1 MKPDARQA
9 LEVAFRR
16 SAARL
21 VAQLYRRL
29 GGTRLD
35 LAEDA
40 TQFSL
45 LQATRQWPVRGVPE
59 SPDDWLARVAHNR
72 LTDLVRGVRPSVALD
87 DEGPALEG
95 PEAPREFLA
104 TEFDDDELRLLFATC
119 HPALST
125 EAQVT
130 LCLKLACGLSVREIA
145 RALLSEETAIAQR
158 LVRARR
164 PLQALGG
171 PLEVPAGDAL
181 PGRLLAVQQALYG
194 LFNEGYERT
203 DGDLLVD
210 GALCAEALRLIEGVL
225 AHPVT
230 ANPEGHALAALFC
243 FKLAT
248 LESRVDEA
256 GAFVP
261 AERRAPGRP
270 ELMRRGVLHLKGAM
284 GLPVAGA
291 PQRASA
297 ERRRGS
303 RGGDPWASGRMPVP
317 FDASL
322 DGPGQRGEHEDV
334 DAPRASES
342 DGLQRAPAP
351 EDSNVEGHRGRDVDG
366 PLASVSGGV
375 WRSPGRFDSGEVA
388 RRQRDDVDERRTSG
402 SAGLPSPRA
411 RFDSAAAGRRRS
423 TDESAG
429 PSASS
434 GPRLTRWHL
443 EAELAFIHAQGPSTG
458 WPWARILELY
468 DDLTRLDA
476 SPTVALNRLVAL
488 AEVHGPQAA
497 LSALLRLPRLDTLE
511 AWPWRHAVEA
521 HLCRRLGRFADARR
535 AFLRAADF
543 AFSEAQRQFLLRQAR
558 DCADA

>member
-1 MKPDARQA
+1 MKPEARHA
-9 LEVAFRR
+9 LELAFRR

-45 LQATRQWPVRGVPE
+45 LQATRQWPVRGVPDA
-59 SPDDWLARVAHNR
+59 PDDWLARVAHNR
-72 LTDLVRGVRPSVALD
+72 LTDLVRGARPSVELD
-87 DEGPALEG
+87 DDGPALEAPPG
-95 PEAPREFLA
+95 PREFLA
-104 TEFDDDELRLLFATC
+104 SEFDDDELRLLFATC

-164 PLQALGG
+164 TLQALGG
-171 PLEVPAGDAL
+171 PLEVPAGEAL
-181 PGRLLAVQQALYG
+181 PGRLFAVQQALYG

-230 ANPEGHALAALFC
+230 ATPEGHALAALFC

-248 LESRVDEA
+248 LESRVDDS

-261 AERRAPGRP
+261 AERRAPGNP
-270 ELMRRGVLHLKGAM
+270 VLMRRGVLHLKGAM
-284 GLPVAGA
+284 GPPLAA
-291 PQRASA
+291 A
-297 ERRRGS
+297 
-303 RGGDPWASGRMPVP
+303 ASGPRLPASQTGL
-317 FDASL
+317 DA
-322 DGPGQRGEHEDV
+322 
-334 DAPRASES
+334 
-342 DGLQRAPAP
+342 
-351 EDSNVEGHRGRDVDG
+351 
-366 PLASVSGGV
+366 
-375 WRSPGRFDSGEVA
+375 
-388 RRQRDDVDERRTSG
+388 
-402 SAGLPSPRA
+402 
-411 RFDSAAAGRRRS
+411 
-423 TDESAG
+423 AG
-429 PSASS
+429 PSASVGRRLTPPPVDSSVEGPPGRADVNARHTSAHLRLAPTRVDTGVDGRGPRGLDAVDAPPWTRSS
-434 GPRLTRWHL
+434 GPQLTRWHL

-458 WPWARILELY
+458 WPWPRILELY
-468 DDLTRLDA
+468 DDLARLDA
-476 SPTVALNRLVAL
+476 SVTVALNRLVAL

-497 LSALLRLPRLDTLE
+497 LSALLRLPQLDALE

-521 HLCRRLGRFADARR
+521 HLRRRLGHLADARR

-543 AFSEAQRQFLLRQAR
+543 AFSEPQRQFLLRQAR